1 MFIAVAEAGDVGDF
15 PFWDGCSLLARVEK
29 APKKTSKKL
38 LFSRKKFGRRVAGY
52 VRAPVVPQITKGSV
66 PVGTLFGRQ
75 VESGKLRPRTCF

>member
-52 VRAPVVPQITKGSV
+52 VRVPVVPQITKGSV

>member
-29 APKKTSKKL
+29 APKKTSEKL

-52 VRAPVVPQITKGSV
+52 VCAPVVPQITKGSV

-75 VESGKLRPRTCF
+75 VESGNLRLRTCF

>member
-15 PFWDGCSLLARVEK
+15 PFWDRCSLLARVEK

-52 VRAPVVPQITKGSV
+52 VCDPVVPQITKVSV